1 MFKPIRRS
9 IYPISLLML
18 SLCGTTSA
26 TGQAV
31 ETEAPL
37 DGCLR
42 TLHPEATRAGIAATD
57 FARITAGLQRDD
69 SVLAA
74 LDHQPEFRT
83 AIWDYL
89 AGLVDDQRVVDGQ
102 ARLIAHHD
110 LLSAIEQ
117 RYTVPAAVVVAVW
130 GVETDYGRIAGQ
142 REVLRSLATLACHGR
157 RQKFFRGE
165 LFAAARIVRDGDIAA
180 NRLRGSWAGAF
191 GQTQFMPSTFQR
203 VAIDFDGDGRRD
215 LIGSVPDALA
225 STAHYLA
232 LAKWQSGLRWGVE
245 VRLPTGFNS
254 KLAGRGNKRPVSDWQ
269 AQGVVAADDGT
280 LSRVGERAAI
290 LLPAGRNGPAF
301 LVGSNFDALYRYN
314 ASENYALAIGHLADR
329 IAGGKPLNTPW
340 PTDDPG
346 LSRVQRREL
355 QTLLIAR
362 GHDIGTV
369 DGLLGERSRAA
380 IRIEQEAL
388 GWPVDG
394 RAGQRLLARLRALTA
409 DAGQPASTE

>member
-1 MFKPIRRS
+1 MFEPNRRS
-9 IYPISLLML
+9 IFPIALLML
-18 SLCGTTSA
+18 SLCGAASA
-26 TGQAV
+26 ASQAA

-42 TLHPEATRAGIAATD
+42 TLHPEAARAGIAAAD
-57 FARITAGLQRDD
+57 FARITAGLLRDD

-117 RYTVPAAVVVAVW
+117 RYRVPAAVVVAVW
-130 GVETDYGRIAGQ
+130 GVETDYGRIGGQ

-157 RQKFFRGE
+157 RQTFFRSE
-165 LFAAARIVRDGDIAA
+165 LYAAARIVRDGDIAA

-203 VAIDFDGDGRRD
+203 VAVDFDGDGRRD
-215 LIGSVPDALA
+215 LIGNVADALA
-225 STAHYLA
+225 STAHYLV
-232 LAKWQSGLRWGVE
+232 LAKWRAGPRWGLE
-245 VRLPTGFNS
+245 VQLPQVFDP
-254 KLAGRGNKRPVSDWQ
+254 KLAGRGNKRAIADWQ
-269 AQGVVAADDGT
+269 AQGVVAIDGGP

-290 LLPAGRNGPAF
+290 LLPAGRSGPAF
-301 LVGSNFDALYRYN
+301 LVGGNFDALYRYN

-329 IAGGKPLNTPW
+329 IAGGEPLHTPW

-346 LSRVQRREL
+346 LSRAQRREL

-388 GWPVDG
+388 GVPVDG
-394 RAGQRLLARLRALTA
+394 RAGQRLLARLRASTP
-409 DAGQPASTE
+409 DAEQPTSTE

>member
-1 MFKPIRRS
+1 MFKPNHRS
-9 IYPISLLML
+9 IFPISLLML
-18 SLCGTTSA
+18 SLCGATSA
-26 TGQAV
+26 AGQTA

-42 TLHPEATRAGIAATD
+42 TLHPEAARAGIAAAD
-57 FARITAGLQRDD
+57 FARITAGLLRDD

-130 GVETDYGRIAGQ
+130 GVETDYGRITGQ

-157 RQKFFRGE
+157 RQTFFRGE

-180 NRLRGSWAGAF
+180 DRLRGSWAGAF

-203 VAIDFDGDGRRD
+203 VAVDFDGDGRRD
-215 LIGSVPDALA
+215 LIGNVADALA

-232 LAKWQSGLRWGVE
+232 LAKWRAGLRWGLE
-245 VRLPTGFNS
+245 VQLPQVFDP
-254 KLAGRGNKRPVSDWQ
+254 KLAGRGNKRAIADWQ
-269 AQGVVAADDGT
+269 AQGVVAIDGGP

-290 LLPAGRNGPAF
+290 LLPAGRSGPAF
-301 LVGSNFDALYRYN
+301 LVGGNFDALYRYN

-346 LSRVQRREL
+346 LSRAQRREL
-355 QTLLIAR
+355 QTLLVAR
-362 GHDIGTV
+362 GHDIGAV
-369 DGLLGERSRAA
+369 DGLLGERSRVA

-388 GWPVDG
+388 GGPVDG
-394 RAGQRLLARLRALTA
+394 RAGQRLLARLRASTP
-409 DAGQPASTE
+409 DAEQPTSTE

>member
-1 MFKPIRRS
+1 
-9 IYPISLLML
+9 ML
-18 SLCGTTSA
+18 SLCGATPA
-26 TGQAV
+26 TGQAA
-31 ETEAPL
+31 EAEAPL

-42 TLHPEATRAGIAATD
+42 ALHPEAARAGIAATD
-57 FARITAGLQRDD
+57 FARITAGLLRDD
-69 SVLAA
+69 SVLSA

-102 ARLIAHHD
+102 ARLIAHHG

-117 RYTVPAAVVVAVW
+117 RYTVPAAVLVAVW
-130 GVETDYGRIAGQ
+130 GVETDYGRIGGQ

-157 RQKFFRGE
+157 RQTFFRGE

-180 NRLRGSWAGAF
+180 DRLRGSWAGAF

-203 VAIDFDGDGRRD
+203 VAVDFDGDGRRD
-215 LIGSVPDALA
+215 LIGNVADALA

-232 LAKWQSGLRWGVE
+232 LAKWRAGLRWGLE
-245 VRLPTGFNS
+245 VQLPQVFDS
-254 KLAGRGNKRPVSDWQ
+254 KLAGRGNKRAIAEWQ
-269 AQGVVAADDGT
+269 AKGVVAIDGSP

-290 LLPAGRNGPAF
+290 LLPAGRSGPAF
-301 LVGSNFDALYRYN
+301 LVGGNFDALYRYN

-329 IAGGKPLNTPW
+329 IVGGGPLATPW

-346 LSRVQRREL
+346 LSRAQRREL

-362 GHDIGTV
+362 GHDIGAV

-380 IRIEQEAL
+380 VRIEQEAL

-394 RAGQRLLARLRALTA
+394 RAGQRLLTLLRASA
-409 DAGQPASTE
+409 PDAGQ

>member
-1 MFKPIRRS
+1 M
-9 IYPISLLML
+9 ML
-18 SLCGTTSA
+18 SLCAAAPASS
-26 TGQAV
+26 QAI
-31 ETEAPL
+31 EAGAPL
-37 DGCLR
+37 DGCLSALR
-42 TLHPEATRAGIAATD
+42 PEAARAGLAASD
-57 FARITAGLQRDD
+57 FARITAGLLRDD

-74 LDHQPEFRT
+74 LHHQPEFRT

-89 AGLVDDQRVVDGQ
+89 AGLVDEQRVVDGE

-117 RYTVPAAVVVAVW
+117 RYAVGPAVVLAVW

-157 RQKFFRGE
+157 RQPFFRSE
-165 LFAAARIVRDGDIAA
+165 LFAATRIVHDGDIAA
-180 NRLRGSWAGAF
+180 SRFRGSWAGAF

-203 VAIDFDGDGRRD
+203 VAVDFDGDGRRD
-215 LIGSVPDALA
+215 LIDSVPDALA

-232 LAKWQSGLRWGVE
+232 LAKWRSGLRWGLE

-254 KLAGRGNKRPVSDWQ
+254 KLAGRGNKRPVSEWQ
-269 AQGVVAADDGT
+269 AQGVIAADDGA

-329 IAGGKPLNTPW
+329 IAGLGPLRTPW

-346 LSRVQRREL
+346 LPRTERREL

-362 GHDIGTV
+362 GHDIGSV

-380 IRIEQEAL
+380 IRIEQERL

-394 RAGQRLLARLRALTA
+394 RAGQRILAQLRASTA
-409 DAGQPASTE
+409 QVGESRSGEVF